1 MYVLTAIMNVLAA
14 NMNRVILKRVKD
26 FLFYRLLIG
35 NVMMIELSKG
45 RDHVFRD
52 IGFRMSIIYMF

>member
-14 NMNRVILKRVKD
+14 NMNRVILKSVKY
-26 FLFYRLLIG
+26 FMFYRLLIG
-35 NVMMIELSKG
+35 NVMMIELSTG

-52 IGFRMSIIYMF
+52 IVFRMSIIYLF